1 MESLQTIFCTML
13 KENKEDENITVVIS
27 KLTFELSKKRIQRL
41 KDSVRIQNRLG
52 ELFEIYAK
60 SLQDEELMSSKN
72 IDAVI
77 SGLIKASSYD
87 KEEFLY
93 KSIYEKER
101 LEKSIKEQKDSI
113 KSTIIGTFNT
123 LETHLKK
130 LDEIVAKE
138 SLKSLHDTKLRGIEL
153 LGILKETTSE
163 AFLTALEKAQ
173 EVESAIFEIAKSITY
188 QTINE
193 GNFSK
198 NRLLEVA
205 NSVLEVAIEI
215 AHEDHGNA
223 KSLLNGSIHG
233 SKEGITKA
241 IEKFKNDIQFAAEE
255 IEDILGKDLST
266 IKKELIGIEDDFV
279 KLVKNSANSTDG
291 ISAQII
297 TDILDTDLN
306 SSSAKIKRA
315 LNEASETLG
324 EKIDELKNSS
334 YKDSKF
340 IKKAE
345 KKLGEFEEVAS
356 KKVGEIRSYEFEN
369 ERVKKA
375 TKKAKKLGNRVWI
388 VTKGAIKGAI
398 KGAKE
403 GMK

>member
-1 MESLQTIFCTML
+1 MKSLQTIFCTML

-41 KDSVRIQNRLG
+41 KDSARIQNRLG

-173 EVESAIFEIAKSITY
+173 EVESAIFEIAKV
-188 QTINE
+188 
-193 GNFSK
+193 
-198 NRLLEVA
+198 LLIRQSMRV
-205 NSVLEVAIEI
+205 I
-215 AHEDHGNA
+215 
-223 KSLLNGSIHG
+223 
-233 SKEGITKA
+233 
-241 IEKFKNDIQFAAEE
+241 FQ
-255 IEDILGKDLST
+255 
-266 IKKELIGIEDDFV
+266 
-279 KLVKNSANSTDG
+279 
-291 ISAQII
+291 
-297 TDILDTDLN
+297 
-306 SSSAKIKRA
+306 
-315 LNEASETLG
+315 
-324 EKIDELKNSS
+324 KID
-334 YKDSKF
+334 F
-340 IKKAE
+340 
-345 KKLGEFEEVAS
+345 
-356 KKVGEIRSYEFEN
+356 
-369 ERVKKA
+369 
-375 TKKAKKLGNRVWI
+375 
-388 VTKGAIKGAI
+388 
-398 KGAKE
+398 
-403 GMK
+403 